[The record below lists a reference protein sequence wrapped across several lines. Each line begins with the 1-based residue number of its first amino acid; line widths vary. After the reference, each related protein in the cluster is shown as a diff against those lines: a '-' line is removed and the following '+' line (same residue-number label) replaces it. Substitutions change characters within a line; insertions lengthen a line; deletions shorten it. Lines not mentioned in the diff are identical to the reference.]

1 MSGKKHLWG
10 VKCPTRRG
18 LLEIKQIS
26 QKTVFKKKIRSKVII
41 PVKKNAAKM
50 FPKVTFTKNIFV
62 EEVRCL
68 AQIHIALVLSKN

>member
-26 QKTVFKKKIRSKVII
+26 QKTVFKKKIII
-41 PVKKNAAKM
+41 PVKKNAAKNV
-50 FPKVTFTKNIFV
+50 PKSNIY
-62 EEVRCL
+62 
-68 AQIHIALVLSKN
+68 QKHICRRSKVFGSNSYCISIIQKLR